1 MTKVKGQGRQT
12 FYKQESPGAPVL
24 LPLKLTLAICSSP
37 GKTTETLESHVVKSA
52 RISALFPVVCKE
64 QRQPDLQPL
73 SACLCPIPCSTL
85 SRGHLLCP
93 LLLEIRPFR
102 EAAFSWLCRYAKCG
116 RLRLKAH
123 RGKKTK
129 MILQPKLIYLL
140 VTQIPKAVRNW
151 LRQGEISVF
160 DKNMNLVVDGSLL
173 DWSSLQ
179 TIFSVSIINLGRHC
193 RLTFNGF

>member
-12 FYKQESPGAPVL
+12 FYKQESPGSPVL

-37 GKTTETLESHVVKSA
+37 GKTTETLESHVVKLA

-64 QRQPDLQPL
+64 QRQPGLQPL
-73 SACLCPIPCSTL
+73 SACLCPVPCSTL
-85 SRGHLLCP
+85 SSRLLCP
-93 LLLEIRPFR
+93 LLPEIRSFR
-102 EAAFSWLCRYAKCG
+102 EAASSRLWQYAKCG

-173 DWSSLQ
+173 DWPSLP
-179 TIFSVSIINLGRHC
+179 TIFSISIINLGRHC
-193 RLTFNGF
+193 KLTFNGF